1 MLCVVFA
8 TFSLHRELPNM
19 ILGDEPL
26 LSQGGSIT
34 PFVVLKPPAMEM
46 TPNAICHHVES
57 PPLFSSSAS
66 TSTRAKLHPITN
78 FFLQKGEGASRVM

>member
-1 MLCVVFA
+1 
-8 TFSLHRELPNM
+8 M

-26 LSQGGSIT
+26 LSQGGGGSIT

-46 TPNAICHHVES
+46 TPGAICHHVES

-66 TSTRAKLHPITN
+66 ASTRAKLRRVID